1 MTCES
6 HATRTVSQ
14 LALPVLSNE
23 PLGGHTPKGS
33 RTPHSTMGWK
43 RATVLGFIQLLM
55 LVHVA
60 VWLWTG
66 STFRPIEPSESIE
79 TAKDGI
85 ITVGTL
91 FFVAALASTA
101 ILGRW
106 FCGWGCHIVMLQD
119 LCGHLMKRVG
129 IRPKLFRSRL
139 LLWLPL
145 CLAVYMFLWPLFY
158 RFAIAPFTREDLVWP
173 GFTSNLVTT
182 DFWATF
188 PGWMMAVPFLLV
200 CGFLTVYLLGAK
212 GYCTYGCPYGGFFA
226 PLDELSPLRI
236 RVTDAC
242 TQCGHCTSVCTSNV
256 RVHEEVRDFKMV
268 VDQGCMKCL
277 DCVSACPE
285 QALHV
290 GFGLPAFLAKPR
302 TSEPAARRY
311 DLTWNEE
318 IVLAVVAIAAFFAV
332 RGAIGVPLLFASGIA
347 ACATYFAWMLTQLLH
362 TRDVRFHRAQLKREG
377 RITSVGVAM
386 MSASVVTLGGLAYV
400 GTLNTLIVAADLYNG
415 GVVVA
420 PESVFSG
427 NRVAASND
435 VAARAAKARALYRWT
450 LAPSEG
456 IGFNGVWTGVIESR
470 IAWLSAVLGEYDE
483 AERVLRRAAARDGMN
498 ESYAAAIARVMRGGG
513 NLPGAL
519 EFSRAQWEANQ
530 QWGNL
535 REELVVWLLEEGRR
549 DEALAIARRGVA
561 SAPEN
566 TDLQLMAMRRLS
578 LLLVEGGNP
587 VEIEEGLAIIDRT
600 LEMAPGNPYAMRARA
615 TALRGLDRMSE
626 AEEALRMAISINADE
641 WRFYQD
647 LGELLL
653 ATDRTK
659 EGAPFIKQ
667 AGEMRM
673 RAQPQ

>member
-1 MTCES
+1 M
-6 HATRTVSQ
+6 
-14 LALPVLSNE
+14 
-23 PLGGHTPKGS
+23 
-33 RTPHSTMGWK
+33 
-43 RATVLGFIQLLM
+43 
-55 LVHVA
+55 
-60 VWLWTG
+60 
-66 STFRPIEPSESIE
+66 
-79 TAKDGI
+79 
-85 ITVGTL
+85 
-91 FFVAALASTA
+91 
-101 ILGRW
+101 
-106 FCGWGCHIVMLQD
+106 
-119 LCGHLMKRVG
+119 
-129 IRPKLFRSRL
+129 
-139 LLWLPL
+139 
-145 CLAVYMFLWPLFY
+145 
-158 RFAIAPFTREDLVWP
+158 
-173 GFTSNLVTT
+173 
-182 DFWATF
+182 
-188 PGWMMAVPFLLV
+188 
-200 CGFLTVYLLGAK
+200 
-212 GYCTYGCPYGGFFA
+212 
-226 PLDELSPLRI
+226 
-236 RVTDAC
+236 
-242 TQCGHCTSVCTSNV
+242 
-256 RVHEEVRDFKMV
+256 
-268 VDQGCMKCL
+268 
-277 DCVSACPE
+277 
-285 QALHV
+285 
-290 GFGLPAFLAKPR
+290 
-302 TSEPAARRY
+302 
-311 DLTWNEE
+311 
-318 IVLAVVAIAAFFAV
+318 LAVVAIAAFFAV

-400 GTLNTLIVAADLYNG
+400 GTLNSLIVAADLYNG

-470 IAWLSAVLGEYDE
+470 IARLSAVLGEYDE

-587 VEIEEGLAIIDRT
+587 VEMEEGLALIDRT

-653 ATDRTK
+653 ATDRIK

>member
-212 GYCTYGCPYGGFFA
+212 GYCT
-226 PLDELSPLRI
+226 
-236 RVTDAC
+236 
-242 TQCGHCTSVCTSNV
+242 
-256 RVHEEVRDFKMV
+256 
-268 VDQGCMKCL
+268 
-277 DCVSACPE
+277 
-285 QALHV
+285 
-290 GFGLPAFLAKPR
+290 
-302 TSEPAARRY
+302 
-311 DLTWNEE
+311 
-318 IVLAVVAIAAFFAV
+318 
-332 RGAIGVPLLFASGIA
+332 
-347 ACATYFAWMLTQLLH
+347 
-362 TRDVRFHRAQLKREG
+362 
-377 RITSVGVAM
+377 
-386 MSASVVTLGGLAYV
+386 
-400 GTLNTLIVAADLYNG
+400 
-415 GVVVA
+415 
-420 PESVFSG
+420 
-427 NRVAASND
+427 
-435 VAARAAKARALYRWT
+435 
-450 LAPSEG
+450 
-456 IGFNGVWTGVIESR
+456 
-470 IAWLSAVLGEYDE
+470 
-483 AERVLRRAAARDGMN
+483 
-498 ESYAAAIARVMRGGG
+498 
-513 NLPGAL
+513 
-519 EFSRAQWEANQ
+519 
-530 QWGNL
+530 
-535 REELVVWLLEEGRR
+535 
-549 DEALAIARRGVA
+549 
-561 SAPEN
+561 
-566 TDLQLMAMRRLS
+566 
-578 LLLVEGGNP
+578 
-587 VEIEEGLAIIDRT
+587 
-600 LEMAPGNPYAMRARA
+600 
-615 TALRGLDRMSE
+615 
-626 AEEALRMAISINADE
+626 
-641 WRFYQD
+641 
-647 LGELLL
+647 
-653 ATDRTK
+653 
-659 EGAPFIKQ
+659 
-667 AGEMRM
+667 
-673 RAQPQ
+673 